1 MSLPGDKTSLGRN
14 LLVSLK
20 WAADASGRCLSLPVG
35 KPVRAILRPVATRYE
50 LQSEEDVRCLTE
62 WRNRHVTSFLSE
74 FAATIPRTRHWL
86 AETVGPS
93 DTKILFMV
101 DLPDGTT
108 VGYMG
113 LAFIEWDKG
122 YGEVDAVVRGRE
134 APRHLMS
141 EALRTLI
148 KWANQ
153 RLELKDIG
161 VRVRSDNTA
170 LEFYKKFGFVEVKRV
185 PLQPAKSAD
194 GIVWTEDASLPPREP
209 SLVHMHL
216 T

>member
-1 MSLPGDKTSLGRN
+1 MLGDKTSLGRS

-20 WAADASGRCLSLPVG
+20 LAADSCGPSLSLPVG
-35 KPVRAILRPVATRYE
+35 KPVCALLRPVVTRRE
-50 LQSEEDVRCLTE
+50 LQSEEDVRYLTE
-62 WRNRHVTSFLSE
+62 WRNRHIKSFLHE
-74 FAATIPRTRHWL
+74 FVATVPRTRNWL

-108 VGYMG
+108 IGYMG
-113 LAFIEWDKG
+113 LAFIDWNKG

-134 APRHLMS
+134 APRGLMS
-141 EALRTLI
+141 EALRTLTE
-148 KWANQ
+148 WASQ
-153 RLELKDIG
+153 RLGLEDIG

-170 LEFYKKFGFVEVKRV
+170 LEFYKKFGFVEVKRI
-185 PLQPAKSAD
+185 PLRPVQSDD
-194 GIVWTEDASLPPREP
+194 GIIWTEDPAPPPGEP
-209 SLVHMHL
+209 SLVHMRL